1 MSSWLRPTK
10 FHHITNCSE
19 NGVPPS
25 NSTRPGVSPA
35 LRSCTAARPGPRY
48 ANSATDRG
56 FVDMNRARIAEQPV
70 FEVGV
75 EVEVQLGAGAEIDL
89 GADQRRESPY
99 RRTASV
105 QLAEKHPRLRAG

>member
-25 NSTRPGVSPA
+25 NSTRPGVSLA
-35 LRSCTAARPGPRY
+35 LRSAPRPQVCQFG
-48 ANSATDRG
+48 DG
-56 FVDMNRARIAEQPV
+56 QGLLVDMNCAPIAEQPV

-75 EVEVQLGAGAEIDL
+75 DVEVQLGAGAEIDL

-99 RRTASV
+99 SRTVSV
-105 QLAEKHPRLRAG
+105 QIAEKHPRLRAGE